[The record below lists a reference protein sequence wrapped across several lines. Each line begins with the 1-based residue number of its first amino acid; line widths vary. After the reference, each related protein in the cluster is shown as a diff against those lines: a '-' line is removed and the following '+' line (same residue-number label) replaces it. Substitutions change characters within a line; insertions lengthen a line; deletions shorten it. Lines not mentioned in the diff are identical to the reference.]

1 MRLTAALVVLLV
13 AGCAGYGS
21 GETSP
26 ELLPDLVQSPP
37 RALTVYRSGDT
48 WRLAFLS
55 AVENAGRGPMLLE
68 GRRADEQSPAM
79 TVTQL
84 VRRTDGSTA
93 EYPVAGTIR
102 FVRSETHRHWH
113 FLDFERY
120 ELLTL
125 SGQPLGR
132 DQKTGFCLGDRYD
145 AAASVELPG
154 EPAQPVWTQ
163 ECGRGQPER
172 LLVRE
177 GISPGFGDDYVP
189 RLEGQW
195 IDITHVPAGRY
206 VLRHR
211 VNAARVLRESDY
223 GDNSASVTFE
233 LRWSEA
239 GTPRIAAVYTVK
251 RRRPD

>member
-1 MRLTAALVVLLV
+1 MRLAAALVVLLV
-13 AGCAGYGS
+13 AGCAGAGA
-21 GETSP
+21 GQEP
-26 ELLPDLVQSPP
+26 AGLLPDLVQSPP
-37 RALTVYRSGDT
+37 RALKVYRAGDT

-55 AVENAGRGPMLLE
+55 AVENDGAGPMLLE
-68 GRRADEQSPAM
+68 GRRPNTETPGM

-84 VRRTDGSTA
+84 LRRADRSA
-93 EYPVAGTIR
+93 ASYPVAGVIR

-120 ELLTL
+120 ELLTPG
-125 SGQPLGR
+125 GQLLGR
-132 DQKTGFCLGDRYD
+132 DRKTGFCLGDRYD
-145 AAASVELPG
+145 AQASVTLPR

-177 GISPGFGDDYVP
+177 GISPGYGDDYVP

-195 IDITHVPAGRY
+195 IDITGLPPGRY

-211 VNAARVLRESDY
+211 VNVGRVLRESDY
-223 GDNSASVTFE
+223 GDNSASVSFE
-233 LRWSEA
+233 LRWSAA
-239 GTPRIAAVYTVK
+239 GTPRIHAVY
-251 RRRPD
+251 DG